1 MRDQW
6 KKVFDLN
13 MRGRDPMGGAKWM
26 TPDPD
31 KAEFIPPQL
40 QQQPGMPPPQGPP
53 QQGPPPQDPSSQL
66 GIPMPGMGAPPQDP
80 LSPPPQQ
87 QGGFGAQQQP
97 FSTPQIDPTQQPAQE
112 PPGVDVLKQALDGAT
127 RRRQ

>member
-40 QQQPGMPPPQGPP
+40 QQQPGMPPQQGPP
-53 QQGPPPQDPSSQL
+53 QQGP
-66 GIPMPGMGAPPQDP
+66 PPQDP